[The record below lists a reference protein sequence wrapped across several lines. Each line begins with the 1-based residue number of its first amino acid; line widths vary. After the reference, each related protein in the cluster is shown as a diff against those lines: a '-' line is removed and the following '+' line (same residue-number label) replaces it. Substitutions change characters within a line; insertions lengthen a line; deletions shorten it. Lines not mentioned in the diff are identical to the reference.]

1 VSVIFCPSR
10 RYSKN
15 TYYLLLGQ
23 NITDTFVH
31 FCCMILIILVHLH
44 EFIWIPPAAV
54 MACPSCLTSKT
65 SPHTRFPLPAPEHDV
80 NLDYRK
86 WIWDISMQYWRKNPP
101 TQGYGQK
108 HHTHTPAVRWSL
120 KRGAEWESPDAPSAL
135 YNIYAESNG
144 FTCLYCDWGSGKHH
158 HISLAT

>member
-1 VSVIFCPSR
+1 MSVIFCPSR

-31 FCCMILIILVHLH
+31 FCCMILIILMHLH

-86 WIWDISMQYWRKNPP
+86 WIWDISMQYWRKKP
-101 TQGYGQK
+101 THPRLWTETPY
-108 HHTHTPAVRWSL
+108 THCSQVVSKAWSWVGKPRCSL
-120 KRGAEWESPDAPSAL
+120 CL
-135 YNIYAESNG
+135 YIIYAESNG